1 MRQGLTGRLAETA
14 GLDPAL
20 FGAYALRTGFVRSAV
35 RRGAD
40 PARIMDASGHGD
52 LRTVVGDIH
61 RLNTFKDHRARRRR
75 VGGKGPG
82 VTLSTAILNPTARQ
96 KLAGS

>member
-1 MRQGLTGRLAETA
+1 MRQGLIGRLAETA

-20 FGAYALRTGFVRSAV
+20 FGAYALRTGYVTSAAG
-35 RRGAD
+35 RGAD
-40 PARIMDASGHGD
+40 PARIVDASGHRD
-52 LRTVVGDIH
+52 PRTVVGDIH
-61 RLNTFKDHRARRRR
+61 RLNTSKAHRVRRRL
-75 VGGKGPG
+75 VGGKGSG